1 MASTTSSGDWPSNAA
16 DGSGPVGAPPKPET
30 VPSTAPASTA
40 PGQRTFSDR
49 LPRPWLFPLLA
60 FGATWVLILASWQF
74 ANFHYHATH
83 GWYWYIWYKD
93 SGYYESIARQWYH
106 TRLSTLGVP
115 ISTAFFPVFPA
126 LIWLASLVTFGNW
139 HVAGLIATVIS
150 GAAAC
155 LSVWALAARVRD
167 RWLADRAV
175 LLFCV
180 FPGAMT
186 LGMIYA
192 EPLGVA
198 LTACCLLA
206 ALNRKWVLSGLLA
219 LVATGEHPTLIVLAP
234 ALGIVALHAIWTR
247 RDWRSLIAPA
257 LAPWGMIGYF
267 LWIGTWFHD
276 YTFWFTVERKGWGQ
290 QIDWGKR
297 TFQLLTWTGK
307 DMGQHT
313 DFYLMCDIM
322 FWVLLIGTVL
332 MLAARVPLPVSAF
345 TLLLFLNAAIS
356 NGAGPRPR
364 IAWPALGIYLGAA
377 AKLPRWLYWPVLAVS
392 AAGLFFII
400 GWWPD
405 HKFAPPP

>member
-1 MASTTSSGDWPSNAA
+1 MASTTSSGDRTSDTG
-16 DGSGPVGAPPKPET
+16 DGSGPIGAPARPET
-30 VPSTAPASTA
+30 ETSAASAGT
-40 PGQRTFSDR
+40 PPQRRTFSDW

-60 FGATWVLILASWQF
+60 FGATWILILASWQL
-74 ANFHYHATH
+74 ADFHYHASH
-83 GWYWYIWYKD
+83 GWYWYIWYRD
-93 SGYYESIARQWYH
+93 SAFYESIARHWYNQKAA
-106 TRLSTLGVP
+106 TYGVP
-115 ISTAFFPVFPA
+115 VSAAFFPVYPA
-126 LIWLASLVTFGNW
+126 LIWLASLVSFGNW
-139 HVAGLIATVIS
+139 HVAGLIATVVS

-155 LSVWALAARVRD
+155 VSVWALAARVRD

-175 LLFCV
+175 LLFCA

-186 LGMIYA
+186 LGVIYS

-206 ALNRKWVLSGLLA
+206 ALDRRWVLSGLLA
-219 LVATGEHPTLIVLAP
+219 LVATAEHSTLIVLAP

-247 RDWRSLIAPA
+247 RDWRSLIAPV

-267 LWIGTWFHD
+267 LWIGTWFHN
-276 YTFWFTVERKGWGQ
+276 YGFWFTMEREGWGQ

-297 TFQLLTWTGK
+297 TFQLLTWSGK
-307 DMGQHT
+307 DMGQHA
-313 DFYLMCDIM
+313 DFYLMCDIL
-322 FWVLLIGTVL
+322 FWILVVGIVL

-356 NGAGPRPR
+356 SGAGPRPR

-392 AAGLFFII
+392 AASLCLLV
-400 GWWPD
+400 GWWPN
-405 HKFAPPP
+405 HLQAPPP